1 MSVYRLRS
9 DEVLWSKVGDDIVML
24 ELASSTY
31 FTVRGSGTAIIEKL
45 ADGASEDALVE
56 HVTGCFEVDAAI
68 AKADVERFLKE
79 LSDKNL
85 LTTAE

>member
-1 MSVYRLRS
+1 MSMYRLRN

-45 ADGASEDALVE
+45 ADGTSEDSLVE
-56 HVTGCFEVDAAI
+56 HVIGCFEVDAAV
-68 AKADVERFLKE
+68 AKADVVRFLKE

-85 LTTAE
+85 LTTVE